1 MLLASGRVPKNCGWA
16 CKIVVSRTAVEL
28 PLIFFLTF
36 LHDSLLYF
44 LNAEMVRSC
53 FSLALLKTTSLPR
66 LLVFSRMLTGFRNGQ
81 ERASGNF

>member
-1 MLLASGRVPKNCGWA
+1 MPPAAGGVPKNCGWA
-16 CKIVVSRTAVEL
+16 CKTVVSRTAIEL
-28 PLIFFLTF
+28 PLIFLTF

-44 LNAEMVRSC
+44 LNAEMVWSC

-81 ERASGNF
+81 ERAWGNF